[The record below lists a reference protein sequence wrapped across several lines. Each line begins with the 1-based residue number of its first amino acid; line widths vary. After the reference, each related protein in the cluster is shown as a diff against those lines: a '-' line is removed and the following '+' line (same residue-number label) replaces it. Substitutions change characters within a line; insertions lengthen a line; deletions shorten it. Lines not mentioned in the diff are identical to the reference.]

1 MQGVNLGGS
10 QDALAGVGKR
20 DLEGR
25 ESIQGISVSKLSL
38 WATGLTPSGNCEVL
52 VSELSQLSGE
62 GAGVFILPSIPINHW

>member
-20 DLEGR
+20 DLEER

-38 WATGLTPSGNCEVL
+38 
-52 VSELSQLSGE
+52 
-62 GAGVFILPSIPINHW
+62 